1 MHLKHLIR
9 MKKLYLFCFLI
20 VFSAI
25 TVFSQKLKF
34 NLSSLNS
41 SNDISQHTI
50 LSIHK
55 DKFGFMWFG
64 TEDGLNRYDGFKFDV
79 YKYSK
84 NKKTSLPS
92 NYIGTIGED
101 KDGNLWLGTRTDGI
115 SKFRRTDRTF
125 INYQHNPK
133 IKESLSSNKINHL
146 LVDKKD
152 NLWVA
157 TQNGLNLFNSKTG
170 KFRHFFHNPSDKNSI
185 SSSNTTYLFEDSEN
199 NLWVGTD
206 YGLNL
211 FDPGSGKWI
220 RFFDKRSG
228 YLDNNYIY
236 SIIEDEKKQLWLGSS
251 LGLNLINKR
260 NGEFIYFAI
269 EPENNSSYKINP
281 VYTLAYA
288 AEHKLWIGSNT
299 SIQLF
304 DTKLKRKISIEEKY
318 QDESSIPND
327 GIYSLLFDNSGIL
340 WVGTASHG
348 VLKYDRNITFFEPY
362 KFSPNNTPSAKNII
376 RGIAEDKKG
385 NLFLATD
392 AGLDYLDQTKGHLRT
407 YKHLY
412 NDPYSLASD
421 YTTKVLIN
429 KSNDGVWVGT
439 ASNGLDYLNIKT
451 GKFKHFKVGKKA
463 QEINNYGIF
472 ALLEDKNGKIWI
484 GTDGG
489 GVNVYDPITNIFT
502 KYLHDEK
509 NTSSICDNSINYLY
523 EDKSGKIWISGYNN
537 GISIF
542 DPATKSFSHLN
553 TSNSNISSN
562 ISSVVFEDSKGFI
575 WIGTMERG
583 FNKFDPK
590 SKTIKSYNEDKG
602 LINNTINFI
611 NEDDLGYIWLSTN
624 MGIVRFDPKL
634 EIYRN
639 FGKHNGLKSMEFNL
653 ASGIKLKNGE
663 FALGNINGFNIID
676 PSGLNTNKNKP
687 KVVLTALEILNKEVP
702 IASENSPLKESLL
715 LSKEITL
722 EYKQSVFTLSFAAL
736 DYSVPE
742 NNNYAYKL
750 EGFDEDW
757 NFVGK
762 QRKATYTNLDP
773 GTYIFKVIASN
784 NSNIW
789 NNDGVSL
796 KIIIKPPFWMT
807 WWFRLTVVLLIIGLV
822 YLLFLYKMRTVQ
834 KQKIELEILVNER
847 TSQILKQSNDVENLN
862 QELKKQTEVLIQQK
876 TQEYTARLLAE
887 DMKKEAERA
896 NRAKSTFLAT
906 MSHEIRTPMNGVLG
920 MATLLSETNL
930 NQEQLEYIEA
940 IKQSGGTLL
949 NIINDVLD
957 FSKIESGNFVLE
969 ERDFILEQCV
979 EEVFQLFK
987 PIVRKTGVNLHYHID
1002 KQIPKT
1008 LKGDNLRIRQILI
1021 NLVGNA
1027 VKFTESGEIFLDVTR
1042 IIYDSENVLQISFLL
1057 KDSGIGIPEEQ
1068 QANLFKAFHQLDSSI
1083 TRQHGGTG
1091 LGLVICERLIKM
1103 MNGNIRIDSIKGA
1116 GTRVNFFI
1124 SCKYIAE
1131 PPEIHEKANNLIRE
1145 PKIKVN
1151 ERLFRPNFASEH
1163 PFNIL
1168 VAEDNP
1174 MNQRVI
1180 LMVLKNLGYSPD
1192 LANDGQEA
1200 LTMMKIKQ
1208 YDLILMDIQ
1217 MPHVDGMEGTR
1228 TIRKMYGKS
1237 PAILALTANSANE
1250 DREACLEAG
1259 MNGFLTKPLDLKL
1272 LIQQFEEIHKN
1283 KKDSISA

>member
-1 MHLKHLIR
+1 MRKRKYYI
-9 MKKLYLFCFLI
+9 FSFII

-25 TVFSQKLKF
+25 TGFSQNPKF
-34 NLSSLNS
+34 NLSKLNS
-41 SNDISQHTI
+41 TNDISQHTI

-64 TEDGLNRYDGFKFDV
+64 TEYGLNRYDGFKFDV
-79 YKYSK
+79 YKYSE
-84 NKKTSLPS
+84 NKKSSLPS
-92 NYIGTIGED
+92 NYISGITED
-101 KDGNLWLGTRTDGI
+101 KEGNLWLGTRTDGI
-115 SKFRRTDRTF
+115 SKFRRSDRTF
-125 INYQHNPK
+125 INYKHDPK
-133 IKESLSSNKINHL
+133 IKNSLSDNRINSV
-146 LVDKKD
+146 LVDKSG

-157 TQNGLNLFNSKTG
+157 TGNGLNLFNEKTQ
-170 KFRHFFHNPSDKNSI
+170 KFRHFYYSSTDKTSL
-185 SSSNTTYLFEDSEN
+185 SSSNITYLFQDSKN

-211 FDPGSGKWI
+211 FHENTGKWT
-220 RFFDKRSG
+220 RFSDKRSG
-228 YLDNNYIY
+228 HQYNNYIFT
-236 SIIEDEKKQLWLGSS
+236 IIEDDLKQLWAGTYE
-251 LGLNLINKR
+251 GLNLINKTS
-260 NGEFIYFAI
+260 GEFTPFAI
-269 EPENNSSYKINP
+269 DPEKNSSYKINP
-281 VYTLAYA
+281 VYTLAIA
-288 AEHKLWIGSNT
+288 DKNKLWIGSNT
-299 SIQLF
+299 TLQLF
-304 DTKLKRKISIEEKY
+304 DTKLKRRLNIEDR
-318 QDESSIPND
+318 QHNESMITND
-327 GIYSLLFDNSGIL
+327 GIYSLLHDNTGIL
-340 WVGTASHG
+340 WVGTASQG
-348 VLKYDRNITFFEPY
+348 VLKYDRNIAYFEPY
-362 KFSPNNTPSAKNII
+362 KFSASYTPSAKNII

-392 AGLDYLDQTKGHLRT
+392 AGLDYFDKSKGSLKT
-407 YKHLY
+407 YNHE
-412 NDPYSLASD
+412 NRNQYSLTSD

-429 KSNDGVWVGT
+429 RANEGVWVGT
-439 ASNGLDYLNIKT
+439 AGNGLDYLDLKT
-451 GKFKHFKVGKKA
+451 GKFKHYKTGNKVH
-463 QEINNYGIF
+463 EINSYGVF

-489 GVNVYDPITNIFT
+489 GVNVYDPISHRIE
-502 KYLHDEK
+502 KYIHDDK
-509 NTSSICDNSINYLY
+509 NPATVCDNSINYLF

-639 FGKHNGLKSMEFNL
+639 FGKNNGLKSMEFNV
-653 ASGIKLKNGE
+653 ASGIKLQNGD
-663 FALGNINGFNIID
+663 FALGNINGFNIIN
-676 PSGLNTNKNKP
+676 PEGISSNQNKP
-687 KVVLTALEILNKEVP
+687 KVVLTSLEILNKVVP
-702 IASENSPLKESLL
+702 IAEENSPLKESLL
-715 LSKEITL
+715 LTDEITL
-722 EYKQSVFTLSFAAL
+722 DHKQSVFTLSFAAL
-736 DYSVPE
+736 DYTVPE
-742 NNNYAYKL
+742 ENNYAYKL
-750 EGFDEDW
+750 EGFDDDW
-757 NFVGK
+757 NYVGK
-762 QRKATYTNLDP
+762 ERKATYTNLDP
-773 GTYIFKVIASN
+773 GTYVFRVIASN
-784 NSNIW
+784 NNDVW
-789 NNDGVSL
+789 NKEGISL
-796 KIIIKPPFWMT
+796 RIIINPPYWMT
-807 WWFRLTVVLLIIGLV
+807 WWFRMIIVLVLIGLV
-822 YLLFLYKMRTVQ
+822 YLLFRFKMRTVE
-834 KQKIELEILVNER
+834 KQKAELEILVNER
-847 TSQILKQSNDVENLN
+847 TSQILQQSNDVENLN

-930 NQEQLEYIEA
+930 SQEQLEYIEA

-957 FSKIESGNFVLE
+957 FSKIESGNIVLE
-969 ERDFILEQCV
+969 ERDFNLNHCI

-987 PIVRKTGVNLHYHID
+987 PMVDKTGVNLHYHID
-1002 KQIPKT
+1002 EQIPKT

-1027 VKFTESGEIFLDVTR
+1027 VKFTESGEIFLDVSK
-1042 IIYDSENVLQISFLL
+1042 ISYDSEKALQISFVL

-1103 MNGNIRIDSIKGA
+1103 MDGNIWIDSIKGA

-1131 PPEIHEKANNLIRE
+1131 PPEIHEKTNNLIRE
-1145 PKIKVN
+1145 PKNKVN

-1217 MPHVDGMEGTR
+1217 MPHVDGLEGTR
-1228 TIRKMYGKS
+1228 TIREMYGKS

-1272 LIQQFEEIHKN
+1272 LIQQFQEIHKN
-1283 KKDSISA
+1283 KIDSISA